1 MTLPITWSAGT
12 WLSRSGHII
21 GEVVEHAGGSDLLK
35 APPELPDDAKQAGL
49 NLMHLAK
56 ETKDQRYL
64 RLLP

>member
-1 MTLPITWSAGT
+1 
-12 WLSRSGHII
+12 
-21 GEVVEHAGGSDLLK
+21 VVEHAGGPDLLK